1 MRIKE
6 AGVCRGSGK
15 IFTKIILPSLS
26 ETSTIT
32 VSADMVDGHDVPR
45 SLYELDTSKGVDRAF
60 VVVVPML
67 DVSSCQ
73 ITLTESRDGVTPS
86 DSASF
91 HIRFTSAKWE
101 SRLNYRLNQ
110 RLCRE
115 IRDYDKVGIY
125 DNATIDFLDCIEDG
139 DEAILRIAV
148 HEPYRD
154 DNAPSIKCL
163 DASLNTIPII
173 PISFGNAKEIIP
185 FSVNRYRREYQ
196 YSLRIPNEIK
206 RLIFT
211 IDDAN
216 HPSFDGFEVLD
227 GPMFADLRLQTAN
240 IMRSAQ
246 EDATYRDWFKA
257 HRVDVAALSKQDHI
271 HFSYE
276 PKFSIVVPL
285 YKTPRL
291 FFRNMADSVIKQS
304 YRNWE
309 LILVN
314 ASPEDGELSELVSQY
329 SRKESRIRVVSL
341 TENLGI
347 SENTNRG
354 IEVASGDFVCF
365 FDHDDLIEPDILFEY
380 VKTINN
386 RSDTDLIYCDEDKL
400 MPNGSLAQPFFKPDF
415 NLDLLRGNNYIC
427 HMLTIRKSLLDQL
440 EPNTAE
446 YDGAQDHNLT
456 LRAIE
461 KARYVN
467 HVPMPLYH
475 WRMSATSTAAD
486 ASSKSYAT
494 DAGLRAVREH
504 LDRLGIPATVTQSRR
519 PFTYKVVYAVPR
531 DHPLVSIIIPSM
543 DHTEALDTCIQSILT
558 KSTYDN
564 YEIVIIENN
573 STDSKTFEYY
583 DALVREHPNIVRV
596 EHWEHE
602 FNFSKLM
609 NFGAEKAKG
618 DYLLLLNNDTEV
630 ITPDWLEVMLGLCAR
645 EDVGVVGVRLLYP
658 DNTIQHAG
666 VCIGGGC
673 AGHLSRNLP
682 RNRWGYF
689 AMQDSQQ
696 DLSAVTAACLMTKR
710 GSFEAVGGFT
720 EELAVAFNDVD
731 YCLKVR
737 SLDELVVYTPEV
749 ELYHYESLSR
759 GSENSDDK
767 RIRFH
772 REVAYMN
779 YHWAEYYVTGD
790 PYFNPNFTQNEP
802 AMFNYHLCYSDNN
815 KGR

>member
-15 IFTKIILPSLS
+15 IFAKIILPSLP
-26 ETSTIT
+26 ETSAVTI
-32 VSADMVDGHDVPR
+32 SADTDNGRDVPC
-45 SLYELDTSKGVDRAF
+45 SLYELDTNRDADRAF

-67 DVSSCQ
+67 DISSCQ
-73 ITLTESRDGVTPS
+73 ITLTESQNDTTPR

-91 HIRFTSAKWE
+91 RIRFTSAKWE

-110 RLCRE
+110 QLCRE

-139 DEAILRIAV
+139 NEAILRIAV

-163 DASLNTIPII
+163 DAALNTIPI
-173 PISFGNAKEIIP
+173 SLVTFGNAKEIIP
-185 FSVNRYRREYQ
+185 FSANKYRREYQ
-196 YSLRIPNEIK
+196 YSLRVPNEIK
-206 RLIFT
+206 RLVFT

-216 HPSFDGFEVLD
+216 HPSFGSFEVLD
-227 GPMFADLRLQTAN
+227 GPMFADLRLRTAN

-246 EDATYRDWFKA
+246 EDIAYRDWFKA

-285 YKTPRL
+285 YKTPRS
-291 FFRNMADSVIKQS
+291 FFRSMADSVIKQS
-304 YRNWE
+304 YHNWE

-314 ASPEDGELSELVSQY
+314 ASPEDGELAELVSQY
-329 SRKESRIRVVSL
+329 SRRDARIRVVSL
-341 TENLGI
+341 SENLGI

-380 VKTINN
+380 VRAINN

-400 MPNGSLAQPFFKPDF
+400 LPNGSFAQPFFKPDF

-427 HMLTIRKSLLDQL
+427 HMLTIRKSLLDQI

-456 LRAIE
+456 LRAVE
-461 KARYVN
+461 KARHVN

-486 ASSKSYAT
+486 AGSKSYAT
-494 DAGLRAVREH
+494 DAGIRAVREH
-504 LDRLGIPATVTQSRR
+504 LDRLGISATVSQSRR
-519 PFTYKVVYAVPR
+519 PFTYKVVYDVPKG
-531 DHPLVSIIIPSM
+531 HPLISIIIPSK
-543 DHTEALDTCIQSILT
+543 DHTEVLDTCIRSILS

-573 STDSKTFEYY
+573 STDKTTFEYY
-583 DALVREHPNIVRV
+583 ASLVSAHPNIIRI
-596 EHWEHE
+596 ERWEHE

-666 VCIGGGC
+666 VCIGGIC
-673 AGHLSRNLP
+673 AGHLSKNLP

-710 GSFEAVGGFT
+710 SSFEAVGGFT
-720 EELAVAFNDVD
+720 EELTVAFNDID

-737 SLDELVVYTPEV
+737 ALDELVVYTPEV

-759 GSENSDDK
+759 GSENSDAK

-772 REVAYMN
+772 REIAYMN
-779 YHWAEYYVTGD
+779 YHWAKYYVEGD
-790 PYFNPNFTQNEP
+790 PYFSPNFTQSEP
-802 AMFNYHLCYSDNN
+802 AMFNYHL
-815 KGR
+815 

>member
-1 MRIKE
+1 MRVKE
-6 AGVCRGSGK
+6 AGTCRGSGK
-15 IFTKIILPSLS
+15 IFTKIILPSLL
-26 ETSTIT
+26 ETSTVI
-32 VSADMVDGHDVPR
+32 VSADADNGYDVPC
-45 SLYELDTSKGVDRAF
+45 SLYELDAKKDTDRAF

-67 DVSSCQ
+67 DVLSCR
-73 ITLTESRDGVTPS
+73 ITLTEMLKDTTIG

-91 HIRFTSAKWE
+91 HINFVSAKWE
-101 SRLNYRLNQ
+101 SRLNYKLNQ
-110 RLCRE
+110 QLCRE

-125 DNATIDFLDCIEDG
+125 DTATIDFLDCIEDG
-139 DEAILRIAV
+139 SEAILRIAV

-154 DNAPSIKCL
+154 DNSISIKCL
-163 DASLNTIPII
+163 DSSLKTIPISLI
-173 PISFGNAKEIIP
+173 AFGSARETIP
-185 FSVNRYRREYQ
+185 FSANKYRREYQ
-196 YSLRIPNEIK
+196 YSLRVPNKIR
-206 RLIFT
+206 RLVFT
-211 IDDAN
+211 IEDAN
-216 HPSFDGFEVLD
+216 HSSFDSFEVLD

-246 EDATYRDWFKA
+246 EDAAYRDWFKT
-257 HRVDVAALSKQDHI
+257 HKVDVAALSKQDHI
-271 HFSYE
+271 RFSYE

-285 YKTPRL
+285 YKTPL
-291 FFRNMADSVIKQS
+291 SFFRNMADSVIEQS
-304 YRNWE
+304 YHNWE

-329 SRKESRIRVVSL
+329 SRKEPRIHVVSL
-341 TENLGI
+341 SENLGI
-347 SENTNRG
+347 SENTNQG
-354 IEVASGDFVCF
+354 IEVATGDFVSF

-380 VKTINN
+380 VSAINK
-386 RSDTDLIYCDEDKL
+386 RADTDLIYCDEDKL
-400 MPNGSLAQPFFKPDF
+400 MPNGLLAQPFFKPDF

-456 LRAIE
+456 LRAVE

-494 DAGLRAVREH
+494 SAGIRAVREH
-504 LDRLGIPATVTQSRR
+504 LDRLGIPATVAQSRR
-519 PFTYKVVYAVPR
+519 PFTYKVIYDVPK
-531 DHPLVSIIIPSM
+531 DHPLVSIIIPSK
-543 DHTEALDTCIQSILT
+543 DHAEVLDTCIQSILT

-583 DALVREHPNIVRV
+583 DTLVREHSNTVRV

-630 ITPDWLEVMLGLCAR
+630 ITPNWLEIMLGLCAR
-645 EDVGVVGVRLLYP
+645 KDVGAVGVRLLYP

-666 VCIGGGC
+666 VCIGGDC
-673 AGHLSRNLP
+673 AGHLSKNLP
-682 RNRWGYF
+682 CDRWGYF

-710 GSFEAVGGFT
+710 SSFEAVGGFT
-720 EELAVAFNDVD
+720 EELAVAFNDID

-737 SLDELVVYTPEV
+737 ASDELVVYTPEV

-759 GSENSDDK
+759 GSENSDAK
-767 RIRFH
+767 RMRFH
-772 REVAYMN
+772 REIAYMN
-779 YHWAEYYVTGD
+779 YHWAEYYVKGD
-790 PYFNPNFTQNEP
+790 PYFNPNFTQSEP
-802 AMFNYHLCYSDNN
+802 AMFNYHL
-815 KGR
+815 

>member
-6 AGVCRGSGK
+6 VGTCRGSGK
-15 IFTKIILPSLS
+15 IFTKIILPSLP
-26 ETSTIT
+26 ETSTVT
-32 VSADMVDGHDVPR
+32 VSADAVNGHDVPC
-45 SLYELDTSKGVDRAF
+45 SLYELDTNKGTDRAF

-67 DVSSCQ
+67 DISSCQ
-73 ITLTESRDGVTPS
+73 ITLTELRADKSLGEC
-86 DSASF
+86 ASF
-91 HIRFTSAKWE
+91 RIRFASAKWE

-139 DEAILRIAV
+139 SEAILRIAV

-154 DNAPSIKCL
+154 NNAISIKCL
-163 DASLNTIPII
+163 DASLGAIPINLIAFGDAKETIP
-173 PISFGNAKEIIP
+173 FTTNK
-185 FSVNRYRREYQ
+185 YRREYQ
-196 YSLRIPNEIK
+196 YSLRIPNKIE

-211 IDDAN
+211 IEDAN
-216 HPSFDGFEVLD
+216 HPSFGSFEVLD
-227 GPMFADLRLQTAN
+227 GPVFADLRLQTTSV
-240 IMRSAQ
+240 MRSAQ
-246 EDATYRDWFKA
+246 DDDAYRDWFKA
-257 HRVDVAALSKQDHI
+257 HRVDVATLSKQDRI
-271 HFSYE
+271 HFGFE

-291 FFRNMADSVIKQS
+291 FFRSMADSVIEQS
-304 YRNWE
+304 YHNWE

-314 ASPEDGELSELVSQY
+314 ASPEDEGLSELVSQY
-329 SRKESRIRVVSL
+329 SKKEHRIRVVSL
-341 TENLGI
+341 PDNLGI

-354 IEVASGDFVCF
+354 IEVATGDFVCF

-380 VKTINN
+380 VRAINN
-386 RSDTDLIYCDEDKL
+386 RIDTDLIYCDEDKL

-456 LRAIE
+456 LRAVE

-467 HVPMPLYH
+467 HIPMPLYH

-486 ASSKSYAT
+486 AGSKSYAT
-494 DAGLRAVREH
+494 DAGIRAVREH
-504 LDRLGIPATVTQSRR
+504 LDRLGISATVSQSRR
-519 PFTYKVVYAVPR
+519 PFSYKVIYDVPK
-531 DHPLVSIIIPSM
+531 DHPLVSIIIPSK
-543 DHTEALDTCIQSILT
+543 DYTDVLDTCIQSILA

-583 DALVREHPNIVRV
+583 DSLIREHPTTVRV
-596 EHWEHE
+596 ERWEHE

-609 NFGAEKAKG
+609 NFGAEEAKG
-618 DYLLLLNNDTEV
+618 DFLLLLNNDTEV

-645 EDVGVVGVRLLYP
+645 KDVGIVGVRLLYP
-658 DNTIQHAG
+658 DDTIQHAG
-666 VCIGGGC
+666 VCIGGLC
-673 AGHLSRNLP
+673 AGHLNKNLP
-682 RNRWGYF
+682 HDRWGYF

-710 GSFEAVGGFT
+710 NSFEAVGGFT
-720 EELAVAFNDVD
+720 EELTVAFNDID
-731 YCLKVR
+731 YCLKIR
-737 SLDELVVYTPEV
+737 ELGELVVYTPEV

-759 GSENSDDK
+759 GAENSEAK
-767 RIRFH
+767 RMRFH
-772 REVAYMN
+772 REIAYMN
-779 YHWAEYYVTGD
+779 YHWAEYYVKGD
-790 PYFNPNFTQNEP
+790 PYFNPNFAHSEP
-802 AMFNYHLCYSDNN
+802 AMFNYHL
-815 KGR
+815 